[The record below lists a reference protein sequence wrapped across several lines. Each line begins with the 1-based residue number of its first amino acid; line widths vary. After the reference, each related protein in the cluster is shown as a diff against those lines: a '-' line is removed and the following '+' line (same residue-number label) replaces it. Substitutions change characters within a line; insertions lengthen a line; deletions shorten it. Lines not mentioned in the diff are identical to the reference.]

1 MYPVWQKIL
10 PVILVFFALS
20 LLETG
25 FMADTADAR
34 SKGGGKSFSMPA
46 KKAPASSVPPS
57 GMNNQKGSFSRGLM
71 GGLLGGAL
79 GGMLFGSMFGAPG
92 SGMGLLPILLL
103 AGVAYFIFRRMS
115 SGTKAGSPF
124 PGGFPGGQHGQGGY
138 PGGRGPASG
147 GFQMPSASPPPPP
160 VGIMAV
166 DEGLDEIRRNDRNF
180 DPKYFVE
187 VASDVFFQVQAGWMR
202 RDLDSYRH
210 LLGDQLAGEYAQ
222 EFEEMR
228 RQGHINKLESIAIR
242 RVEITAAGSDGRE
255 DFVTVLFVANLLDYT
270 VDDKSGELV
279 SGSMTTPVKFEE
291 EWTWARP
298 TGTQNWRLE
307 GIKVV
312 NG

>member
-1 MYPVWQKIL
+1 MFSVWQKIL
-10 PVILVFFALS
+10 PLILALFALS
-20 LLETG
+20 LVETTVIV
-25 FMADTADAR
+25 DCADAR

-46 KKAPASSVPPS
+46 KKAPAQSAPSS

-103 AGVAYFIFRRMS
+103 AAIAYFLFRKMS
-115 SGTKAGSPF
+115 AAKTGAPYQ
-124 PGGFPGGQHGQGGY
+124 GGFPGGQ
-138 PGGRGPASG
+138 RGPASG
-147 GFQMPSASPPPPP
+147 GFQMPSAPPPPP
-160 VGIMAV
+160 SPTGGLMAV
-166 DEGLDEIRRNDRNF
+166 DEGLDEIRRSDRGF

-210 LLGDQLAGEYAQ
+210 LLGEQLTAEYAR

-242 RVEITAAGSDGRE
+242 RVEIVAAGSDGRE

-270 VDDKSGELV
+270 VDDRSGELV
-279 SGSMTTPVKFEE
+279 SGSMTTPVKFQE

-298 TGTQNWRLE
+298 SGTQNWRLE